1 METFNA
7 VKYAHHLWEKLVKP
21 GDLVVDATC
30 GNGKD
35 TLVLARLIGETG
47 TLIGLD
53 IQEAAL
59 TQTRT
64 LLEKELPRK
73 QLDRIS
79 LLLQSHETFPSLAEK
94 PKLIVYNLG
103 YLPGGD
109 KKITTEAETTL
120 KSLKESLLLVGE
132 GGAIS
137 LACYPG
143 HDEGLR
149 EELALLEWMAHLPPS
164 EWSVSLHR
172 CLNRHRSPFLFWI
185 QKISLIH

>member
-1 METFNA
+1 METFNV
-7 VKYAHHLWEKLVKP
+7 VKYAHHLWEKLVRP
-21 GDLVVDATC
+21 GDCVVDATC

-47 TLIGLD
+47 TLVGLD

-64 LLEKELPRK
+64 LLEKELSQE
-73 QLDRIS
+73 QLDRTH
-79 LLLQSHETFPSLAEK
+79 LLLQSHETFPPLAKK

-109 KKITTEAETTL
+109 KKITTQAETTL
-120 KSLKESLLLVGE
+120 KSLKESLLLIE
-132 GGAIS
+132 QGGAIS

-149 EELALLEWMAHLPPS
+149 EEHALLEWMANLPTS
-164 EWSVSLHR
+164 AWSVSLHR
-172 CLNRHRSPFLFWI
+172 SLNRHRSPFLFWI
-185 QKISLIH
+185 QKISLIP

>member
-7 VKYAHHLWEKLVKP
+7 VKYAHQLWEKLVKP
-21 GDLVVDATC
+21 GDCVVDATC

-59 TQTRT
+59 IQTRA
-64 LLEKELPRK
+64 LLEGELSQK
-73 QLDRIS
+73 QLGRTH
-79 LLLQSHETFPSLAEK
+79 LFLQSHETFPAIAEK

-109 KKITTEAETTL
+109 KKITTQVETTL
-120 KSLKESLLLVGE
+120 KSLKKSLPLIE
-132 GGAIS
+132 QGGAIS

-149 EELALLEWMAHLPPS
+149 EEQALLEWMAHLSPS
-164 EWSVSLHR
+164 AWSVSLPR
-172 CLNRHRSPFLFWI
+172 CINRHRSPFLFWI
-185 QKISLIH
+185 KKFL